1 MAEEKKLTRIGIDVD
16 DEILSKVDKLAEEKR
31 WSRSMLVK
39 VILEDYLSKKKWYN
53 QETKK
58 KDWCLGY

>member
-39 VILEDYLSKKKWYN
+39 VILEDYLSKKK
-53 QETKK
+53 
-58 KDWCLGY
+58 